1 MAGCVQASKMFFK
14 LFSLTWKDRKQTTIF
29 FLFEREWGFLFGQ
42 EIEIIN
48 RDLIGKGNIEAVEFA
63 WPDRRQHIYSKSIPS
78 PITNDKHSYVSKH

>member
-1 MAGCVQASKMFFK
+1 MAGYVQASKMFLK
-14 LFSLTWKDRKQTTIF
+14 LFSLTWKDRKQTTI

-63 WPDRRQHIYSKSIPS
+63 WPDRRQNIYSKAIPS
-78 PITNDKHSYVSKH
+78 PITND